1 MNIDRRVWAGTI
13 CIRTCLDTTDVTLR
27 YVGQKCYFA
36 DRISDFT
43 DINKTRLGT
52 LTAIDGTR
60 TSPFC
65 MDHAVFFP
73 FMIPADDVTDEKAF
87 KQALDR
93 ENDDG
98 EHSHKENAYAET
110 DGPLVAR
117 HLIKPSFRRL
127 DV

>member
-27 YVGQKCYFA
+27 YVGQNCYFA

-60 TSPFC
+60 TNPFC

-87 KQALDR
+87 KQALNR
-93 ENDDG
+93 ENGD
-98 EHSHKENAYAET
+98 ES
-110 DGPLVAR
+110 L
-117 HLIKPSFRRL
+117 
-127 DV
+127 

>member
-43 DINKTRLGT
+43 DLGKTYPGI
-52 LTAIDGTR
+52 LTAIDNAR
-60 TSPFC
+60 ISPFC
-65 MDHAVFFP
+65 MNNAVFFP
-73 FMIPADDVTDEKAF
+73 FMIPADDVTDEKTF

-93 ENDDG
+93 ENDND
-98 EHSHKENAYAET
+98 S
-110 DGPLVAR
+110 L
-117 HLIKPSFRRL
+117 
-127 DV
+127 